1 MCRIPSTEERIVR
14 ALGGSVVL
22 LSLGLGVFVN
32 PWWFALTA
40 FAGANL
46 LQSAIT
52 GFCPPEIVYRW
63 WTKDS

>member
-1 MCRIPSTEERIVR
+1 
-14 ALGGSVVL
+14 
-22 LSLGLGVFVN
+22 VN